1 MELLNAVKEFTD
13 DEEKEDKSLGAFLQ
27 EVALITGLDN
37 EDDSNE
43 EKVTL
48 MTIHMAKGLEFG
60 ARLYRGDGRGLVP
73 FADDAEQ
80 PRRP

>member
-1 MELLNAVKEFTD
+1 MKEFTD

-37 EDDSNE
+37 EDEGDE

-48 MTIHMAKGLEFG
+48 STGWG
-60 ARLYRGDGRGLVP
+60 
-73 FADDAEQ
+73 
-80 PRRP
+80 